1 MSQQTY
7 HGIIQDGQV
16 RLLDAVPP
24 LPEGTPVLVTAIP
37 APVGTGAVVI
47 AAVDAAPRVPAV
59 WVDELEQLIRAG
71 EQPADRSNPF
81 AELSSG

>member
-1 MSQQTY
+1 MSQQSY
-7 HGIIQDGQV
+7 HGIIQGGQV

-24 LPEGTPVLVTAIP
+24 IPEGTPVLVTAIP
-37 APVGTGAVVI
+37 APVGSGAAVI
-47 AAVDAAPRVPAV
+47 AAVDAAPRVPAA

-81 AELSSG
+81 AERGSG